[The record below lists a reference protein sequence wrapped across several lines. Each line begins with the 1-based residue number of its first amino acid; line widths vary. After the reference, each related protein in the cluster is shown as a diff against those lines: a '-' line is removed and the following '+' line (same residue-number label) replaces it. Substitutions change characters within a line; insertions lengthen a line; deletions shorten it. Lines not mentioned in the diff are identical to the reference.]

1 MHLITARK
9 GRKAVCVM
17 SEHTIFRKWK
27 KTAAGK
33 LFATYLTTLKMK
45 DGGSRTVAVRFTE
58 CDAPAAF
65 PVNINV
71 DKKDANL
78 ATKTYT
84 RQDGTE
90 AEAQTLWIRKY
101 TPGSE
106 YQDTSLDDVEF

>member
-45 DGGSRTVAVRFTE
+45 DGGSRTVAVEVLVVAET
-58 CDAPAAF
+58 
-65 PVNINV
+65 V
-71 DKKDANL
+71 KKDDA
-78 ATKTYT
+78 AAMYK
-84 RQDGTE
+84 E
-90 AEAQTLWIRKY
+90 
-101 TPGSE
+101 
-106 YQDTSLDDVEF
+106 V